1 MSRPSPPF
9 THYIFKLIFIGD
21 SNTGKTSII
30 NRFVHNTF
38 NDRHVCTIGVDFM
51 MKTLIIN
58 SNEIKLQIW
67 DTAGMEKY
75 KQITTS
81 YYRGAQGAIVVF
93 DLSSHSSFESVQQW
107 IDEFCQITCTEAN
120 TGDKMIIL
128 VGNKNDLVLKRQV
141 TQEEIETFVEINKI
155 AYYET
160 SALNGNGINDMFE
173 TFANALMRKY
183 IGKSLGIKESK
194 TKRIN
199 FQLGIGQNI
208 DVARSSL
215 LNNNNNGS
223 GDGSS
228 NDNDDDEQ
236 HKKKSKGN
244 CC

>member
-1 MSRPSPPF
+1 MSSSPPF

-38 NDRHVCTIGVDFM
+38 NERHVCTIGVDFM

-128 VGNKNDLVLKRQV
+128 VGNKSDLVMQRQV
-141 TQEEIETFVEINKI
+141 SQEEIEKFVETNKI

-160 SALNGNGINDMFE
+160 SALSGKGVQDMFE

-183 IGKSLGIKESK
+183 IGKSLGMKDSK

-199 FQLGIGQNI
+199 FQLGVGNNI
-208 DVARSSL
+208 DISNSAL
-215 LNNNNNGS
+215 LNNNN
-223 GDGSS
+223 DS
-228 NDNDDDEQ
+228 NNDDDDSDNEHSQ
-236 HKKKSKGN
+236 HKNKSKGT

>member
-1 MSRPSPPF
+1 
-9 THYIFKLIFIGD
+9 
-21 SNTGKTSII
+21 
-30 NRFVHNTF
+30 
-38 NDRHVCTIGVDFM
+38 

-128 VGNKNDLVLKRQV
+128 VDNKSDFVLKRQV
-141 TQEEIETFVEINKI
+141 TQEEIEMFVETNKI
-155 AYYET
+155 AYDET
-160 SALNGNGINDMFE
+160 SVLNGDGNNDMFE

-194 TKRIN
+194 PKRIN
-199 FQLGIGQNI
+199 FQLGIG
-208 DVARSSL
+208 
-215 LNNNNNGS
+215 
-223 GDGSS
+223 
-228 NDNDDDEQ
+228 
-236 HKKKSKGN
+236 HKVIFIKQQW
-244 CC
+244 

>member
-1 MSRPSPPF
+1 
-9 THYIFKLIFIGD
+9 
-21 SNTGKTSII
+21 
-30 NRFVHNTF
+30 
-38 NDRHVCTIGVDFM
+38 
-51 MKTLIIN
+51 
-58 SNEIKLQIW
+58 
-67 DTAGMEKY
+67 MEKY

-81 YYRGAQGAIVVF
+81 YYRGAQDTIIVF

-128 VGNKNDLVLKRQV
+128 VGNKSDLVMKRQV
-141 TQEEIETFVEINKI
+141 TQEEIETFVETNKI

-160 SALNGNGINDMFE
+160 SALNGDGINDMFE

-194 TKRIN
+194 SKRIN

-208 DVARSSL
+208 DVAKSSL
-215 LNNNNNGS
+215 LNNNGS
-223 GDGSS
+223 GNSS
-228 NDNDDDEQ
+228 NDNDNDDDDDDQ
-236 HKKKSKGN
+236 HKKKSKGT